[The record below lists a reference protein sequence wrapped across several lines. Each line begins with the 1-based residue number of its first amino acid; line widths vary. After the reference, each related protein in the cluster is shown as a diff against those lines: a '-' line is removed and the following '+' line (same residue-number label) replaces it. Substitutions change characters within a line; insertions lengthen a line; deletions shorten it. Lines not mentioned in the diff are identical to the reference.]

1 MSSRRSVSREN
12 VRQRS
17 FPSLSSI
24 SETESPS
31 FDFTESFEVLDEG
44 ETISPTVWCVWPQQM
59 LMVAIDEKLFTK
71 SPLNVRLCKP
81 RLNVSLGE
89 SDWKEIPPDC
99 YDIGVLFAALN
110 GAVLCLN
117 LLIRYKA
124 TVDVLDRNKE
134 ATPLFCAAASGR
146 IELVEALLSCA
157 TRLVEAG
164 ANVNNLQVLCESPI
178 HVSAFQGDVDCLKL
192 LLENKADAKAST
204 TEIDKPEAVGRT
216 PLHLAALSQSVE
228 SVKVLLD
235 YGARH
240 DICDGMKETPLHSAV
255 VKCRRS
261 IDVVRLLISRGAN
274 VNVKNQFS
282 QTPLHLAAINEHSK
296 LASFL
301 ILSGADLS
309 AKNRA
314 KNTALALVAR
324 RVPDAL
330 STISRK
336 LDSAIEIAGGL
347 DPTDAD
353 CELRLDLQVL
363 VPSGN
368 QQKEG
373 EMAMLT
379 SMIAADQHH
388 LLLHPVIG
396 AFLHLKWTKIRTT
409 FLASLMFQF
418 CYVLFLTL
426 NIYTTYVSSKNEKAE
441 NGTTNLTNHN
451 NSTGTIVHNSALIDS
466 QTQKSYSLD
475 YFWLPTIF
483 FGSMTGCKE
492 LFQLYCNPH
501 EYVTD
506 VENYAHLFSVV
517 GMVLVI
523 PRNKDGYVSDWQT
536 HVAAVVIIVAW
547 INLMLHIGRF
557 PAFGLYIQM
566 FTTVAWNMSKLLVTY
581 FCLIVGFSL
590 GFAVLFPKSKF
601 FGEIPIALLTAIVMM
616 TGEMD
621 FNALF
626 YDENGTEKIR
636 FPGTTHLVFL
646 FFVLLIVIVLMNLL
660 VGLAVSDIQGLL
672 NSAGLNRLI
681 RTTKQ
686 IARMEIF
693 IFFPWPIRLPQLW
706 SKIPKRE
713 CLQRKVLVVSPKAKR
728 TYNFKPNDPRDGR
741 FPQNTKEGLLA
752 IAVERMAS
760 KKKGPYQYNALSV
773 QTNGEFITDVFHR
786 VDELFTNY
794 MSEIVTMNEKINEKL
809 ALLEDANRFRLP
821 LIPARKIVEEFS
833 HCDTAV

>member
-1 MSSRRSVSREN
+1 MRIPESFHFSSVFQFDWPPTFHLSHFQWYVAHFIEMSNQDNRELGAFGVGTNGKILADDKNQRRPISLPRQKKLSRPKLGSYPSRNCNFKVRLSSRRSVSREN
-12 VRQRS
+12 VRYRS

-44 ETISPTVWCVWPQQM
+44 ETISPTTWCVWPQQM

-89 SDWKEIPPDC
+89 SDWREIPPDC
-99 YDIGVLFAALN
+99 YDVGVLFAALN
-110 GAVLCLN
+110 GHVAMLTFFLESGGNANALDLLGRCALHYAASSSSSSAVLCLN

-124 TVDVLDRNKE
+124 TVDVLDPNKE

-146 IELVEALLSCA
+146 IELVEALLSNGSDANAGWGSSSALVWAVRARSLSCA

-192 LLENKADAKAST
+192 LLENKADASVLCGPERRNALHLASLRGKAECLRLLLEAST

-240 DICDGMKETPLHSAV
+240 DICDGMMETPLHSAV

-261 IDVVRLLISRGAN
+261 IDVVRLLISRGAK

-330 STISRK
+330 STISKK

-388 LLLHPVIG
+388 LLQHPVIG

-409 FLASLMFQF
+409 FLASLIFQF

-426 NIYTTYVSSKNEKAE
+426 NIYTTYVSSKNKKAE

-451 NSTGTIVHNSALIDS
+451 NSTGTIVHDSALIDS

-501 EYVTD
+501 EYVTE

-517 GMVLVI
+517 GMALVI
-523 PRNKDGYVSDWQT
+523 PRNEDGYVSDWQT

-557 PAFGLYIQM
+557 PGNLNF
-566 FTTVAWNMSKLLVTY
+566 
-581 FCLIVGFSL
+581 FS
-590 GFAVLFPKSKF
+590 
-601 FGEIPIALLTAIVMM
+601 
-616 TGEMD
+616 
-621 FNALF
+621 
-626 YDENGTEKIR
+626 
-636 FPGTTHLVFL
+636 FL
-646 FFVLLIVIVLMNLL
+646 FCN
-660 VGLAVSDIQGLL
+660 
-672 NSAGLNRLI
+672 N
-681 RTTKQ
+681 
-686 IARMEIF
+686 
-693 IFFPWPIRLPQLW
+693 
-706 SKIPKRE
+706 
-713 CLQRKVLVVSPKAKR
+713 
-728 TYNFKPNDPRDGR
+728 
-741 FPQNTKEGLLA
+741 
-752 IAVERMAS
+752 
-760 KKKGPYQYNALSV
+760 
-773 QTNGEFITDVFHR
+773 
-786 VDELFTNY
+786 
-794 MSEIVTMNEKINEKL
+794 
-809 ALLEDANRFRLP
+809 
-821 LIPARKIVEEFS
+821 
-833 HCDTAV
+833 